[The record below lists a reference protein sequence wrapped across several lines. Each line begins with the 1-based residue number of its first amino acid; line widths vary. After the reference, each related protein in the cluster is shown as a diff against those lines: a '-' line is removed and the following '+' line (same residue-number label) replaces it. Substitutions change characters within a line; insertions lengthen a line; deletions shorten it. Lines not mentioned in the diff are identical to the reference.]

1 MPSPSLIVPQTPLLV
16 GPNQSLSSTSS
27 TISSNSIW
35 IRWNALTTNRDTI
48 TTTYSSSPTNSLI
61 WTNWNNAITSAG
73 TQGRIHYVPT
83 REPTPAEIQA
93 AGEQTKARER
103 AQKLLNS
110 CLSNQQRDQLKD
122 KGYFELDVFSP
133 EGEPRRYRIERK
145 WSGSVHRV
153 NRSTGKI
160 EKTLCIHPRI
170 TTPVEDS
177 MLAQK
182 LMLESGM
189 EEQLLQIANHW
200 N

>member
-1 MPSPSLIVPQTPLLV
+1 MWNSGIITTTTSTY
-16 GPNQSLSSTSS
+16 SSTS
-27 TISSNSIW
+27 
-35 IRWNALTTNRDTI
+35 
-48 TTTYSSSPTNSLI
+48 NSLI
-61 WTNWNNAITSAG
+61 WTNWNNAITSAS
-73 TQGRIHYVPT
+73 THGRIHYTP
-83 REPTPAEIQA
+83 REPTPVDIEAS
-93 AGEQTKARER
+93 GERAKARER

-110 CLSNQQRDQLKD
+110 CLSSQQRDQLKD